1 MEMVR
6 CQSCGFD
13 RNTAKAKFCIHCGAD
28 LRLSQ
33 EDMTSN
39 SEPPTR
45 TPEPPTVVVKP
56 VQKPF
61 AAAEPPTTIVKPA
74 QKTPAVSEP
83 PTSVV
88 KPRQK
93 PSTAEPPTTI
103 VKPAQKTPAVSESP
117 TAVVKPGQKPST
129 AEPPTTVAKSAQKTP
144 VVAEPPTKAL
154 IRAKLVI
161 KQDKRKGHEFPITDK
176 PVLLGR
182 WDTDSGSFPEIDLTE
197 DDLESRVSRKHARI
211 FFEGNKYFV
220 EDLGSLN
227 GTFINKGSRLSPGSS
242 HELHDGDE
250 IIIGKT
256 FLDFLIE

>member
-61 AAAEPPTTIVKPA
+61 AA
-74 QKTPAVSEP
+74 
-83 PTSVV
+83 
-88 KPRQK
+88 
-93 PSTAEPPTTI
+93 AEPPTTI

-197 DDLESRVSRKHARI
+197 DDLESRVSRKHACI